1 MKQNFI
7 KAFNE
12 ANETTTHKSTGGFNA
27 VFRRKLNVFRKKED
41 GSVIIFGLYMLVCMM
56 IISGLALDTMQSEYL
71 RTKVQATTDRALL
84 ASASMKQTV
93 AAQDIMDDY
102 FAKAGMAGMAPTA
115 TVDAGLNYR
124 KVSAKYDEDKIP
136 SVDTIFMSK
145 SFRQL
150 LQQKDAGGVDKLMA
164 NASGTA
170 IDGVDKVEISLV
182 LDVSGSMTNRSSSGA
197 TKLADLQE
205 ASKEFIDTL
214 MLDEPE
220 ENTYS
225 ISIVPYAMQVNA
237 GADLL
242 SWYNVSAEHN
252 YSHCV
257 DFDRD
262 DFNSVAIPLSDQLQ
276 RTGHFH
282 PWNNPYRNKD
292 SNIDWGNRVCPPIA
306 ARAILPLSG
315 DIATLKNYVNAL
327 VATGNTSTD
336 IGLKWGTALLD
347 PSAQPVVTSMIATGD
362 IETKFSGRP
371 YAYTEENVLKV
382 IVVMS
387 DGQNTSQYTLD
398 DEVSGGYVNTADNM
412 SNVWK
417 YINTY
422 IHKGRRYTDTRYVIY
437 NPNRWGSNKY
447 FYTDRERTS
456 GRWYSGPPANAEQMS
471 YVELYDHA
479 SVRYIANYI
488 MYPAGYNYNEWRY
501 YKYSTVN
508 ASQKD
513 TRMSAICTAA
523 KNKDVLIFAIG
534 FEVNNSNATKLS
546 NCATSAGHFFRVEG
560 VEISEAFSSIAA
572 QLHRLR
578 LAK

>member
-12 ANETTTHKSTGGFNA
+12 ANETTTYKGIGGFDA

-124 KVSAKYDEDKIP
+124 KVSAKYDEDNIP

-150 LQQKDAGGVDKLMA
+150 LQQKDAGGIDKLMA

-182 LDVSGSMTNRSSSGA
+182 LDVSGSMTWRSASGNI
-197 TKLADLQE
+197 KLSELKDAAE
-205 ASKEFIDTL
+205 EFIDTL
-214 MLDEPE
+214 MLDQPE
-220 ENTYS
+220 DDTYS
-225 ISIVPYAMQVNA
+225 ISVVPYAMQVNA
-237 GADLL
+237 GSDLL
-242 SWYNVSAEHN
+242 SKLNVSSEHD

-257 DFDRD
+257 DFSDN
-262 DFNSVAIPLSDQLQ
+262 DFKSAAISTGNQLQ
-276 RTGHFH
+276 RTGHFQ
-282 PWNNPYRNKD
+282 PWD
-292 SNIDWGNRVCPPIA
+292 SNYDRKDDDIYWGHRVCPNTT

-315 DIATLKNYVNAL
+315 DINTLKTYVNAL

-336 IGLKWGTALLD
+336 IGMKWGAALLD
-347 PSAQPVVTSMIATGD
+347 PSTRTAVTSLILDGD
-362 IETKFSGRP
+362 ITSKFSGRP

-387 DGQNTSQYTLD
+387 DGQNTYQYTLD
-398 DEVSGGYVNTADNM
+398 DEVSGGYVDPADNL

-417 YINTY
+417 YTNTY
-422 IHKGRRYTDTRYVIY
+422 TRWGRTYTETRYAIY
-437 NPNRWGSNKY
+437 NPNRWGNKY
-447 FYTDRERTS
+447 FYTDRNSTR
-456 GRWYSGPPANAEQMS
+456 GNWYSSPPANGDRLS
-471 YVELYDHA
+471 YVKLYDHA
-479 SVRYIANYI
+479 TVRYVANYM

-501 YKYSTVN
+501 NKYSTVD
-508 ASQKD
+508 ADEKD
-513 TRMSAICTAA
+513 DRMDDICTAA

-534 FEVNNSNATKLS
+534 FEVSDSNATKLS